1 MMSKSS
7 SHGWIQDENFSAI
20 QYIGQR
26 ELQEDFCQFR
36 LLPDGGLLAILSDGM
51 GGHTSGEV
59 ASNGAVN
66 AFDKSFMS
74 YSGASISS
82 KLGASLTSANT
93 ELARLID
100 ANPRLNGMGCTLI
113 GAYINRNGIN
123 WVSVG
128 DSLLYLY
135 RAGKLKQINEDHSMA
150 PLIQESLR
158 AGKIT
163 QQEAENYPNK
173 NALRSALM
181 GSEIPLI
188 DSPEAPLKLIAGD
201 ILIIASDGLL
211 TLSEKEIISAI
222 NKTYSLGA
230 EIISNNLIKFVKEK
244 NIKNQDNITV
254 QVIKIPLEAPK
265 TSSVRAKI
273 AVSIFSLI
281 ALIAISS
288 FLSFIPDVKSWL
300 NFQFGTSGADV
311 SEIKP
316 VPLQIEDDK
325 KNEQGPID
333 KNSRPGGLGGSLD
346 SDKNKNI
353 NPDKAKSDTKKT
365 DKKSLDD
372 KSKKDKKKEMP
383 DSKVDEKST
392 GNEKVNPAATDL
404 EKDKKATPDSSK
416 KDEIEKT

>member
-7 SHGWIQDENFSAI
+7 SNVWVQDKDFSAI

-59 ASNGAVN
+59 ASNAAVN

-74 YSGASISS
+74 YSGSSISS

-100 ANPRLNGMGCTLI
+100 ANSRLHGMGCTLI
-113 GAYINRNGIN
+113 GAYINPNGIY

-128 DSLLYLY
+128 DSLLYLF

-163 QQEAENYPNK
+163 QQEAEAYPNK

-188 DSPEAPLKLIAGD
+188 DSPEAPLKLYAGD
-201 ILIIASDGLL
+201 VLVIASDGLL
-211 TLSEKEIISAI
+211 TLSEKEILSVI
-222 NKTYSLGA
+222 NKNYSMGA

-244 NIKNQDNITV
+244 NVKNQDNITV
-254 QVIKIPLEAPK
+254 QVIKISAEA
-265 TSSVRAKI
+265 TNRSSVRSKI
-273 AVSIFSLI
+273 LASILGLI
-281 ALIAISS
+281 SLIAISS
-288 FLSFIPDVKSWL
+288 FLILTPGVKSWL
-300 NFQFGTSGADV
+300 TFQFGASRAEV

-316 VPLQIEDDK
+316 VALQIDDIK

-346 SDKNKNI
+346 LDKDKSK
-353 NPDKAKSDTKKT
+353 NPDKSKSDTKKS
-365 DKKSLDD
+365 DRKNLDE
-372 KSKKDKKKEMP
+372 KSKKDLPE
-383 DSKVDEKST
+383 SKADEKSA
-392 GNEKVNPAATDL
+392 GNEKVTPPAIDL
-404 EKDKKATPDSSK
+404 DKDKKVNPDSSK